1 MPTQSLNP
9 RQLSAIT
16 DEAKRILVVAGA
28 GSGKTKSLL
37 QKIEYL
43 VKEKGVPADKIL
55 AITFTRNAA
64 NEMINRLIM
73 QNDASGAYQD
83 ALDNRG
89 YDEESLRE
97 FRRNFTQHIP

>member
-64 NEMINRLIM
+64 NEMINRLIV
-73 QNDASGAYQD
+73 QNDA
-83 ALDNRG
+83 
-89 YDEESLRE
+89 
-97 FRRNFTQHIP
+97 